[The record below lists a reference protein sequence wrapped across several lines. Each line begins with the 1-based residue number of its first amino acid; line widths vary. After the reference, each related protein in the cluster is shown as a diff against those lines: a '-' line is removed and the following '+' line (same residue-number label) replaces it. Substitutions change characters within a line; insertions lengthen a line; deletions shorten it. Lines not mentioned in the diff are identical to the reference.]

1 MHAGFLGLSVLV
13 ILRFD
18 LKPSVADCA
27 FSGFTPT
34 LTDSVVDVIILP
46 SFFAGN
52 DARNLCPNGKS
63 TQPVVPEGSIAASE

>member
-1 MHAGFLGLSVLV
+1 MHAGFLGLAVLV
-13 ILRFD
+13 IFQFD

-34 LTDSVVDVIILP
+34 LTAPDVYVIILP

-52 DARNLCPNGKS
+52 DGRNLCPNGKS
-63 TQPVVPEGSIAASE
+63 TQPVAHEG